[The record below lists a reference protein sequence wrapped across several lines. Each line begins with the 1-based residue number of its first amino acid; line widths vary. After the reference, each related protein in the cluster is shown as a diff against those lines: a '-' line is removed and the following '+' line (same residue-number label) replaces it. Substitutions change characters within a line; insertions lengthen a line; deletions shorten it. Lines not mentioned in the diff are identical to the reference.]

1 MKILDRIES
10 HIRITYSSLLTVIP
24 KILDRIERKIG
35 DFDTTNELAR
45 KSNIES
51 WRGLRTI

>member
-1 MKILDRIES
+1 MQVEEQLR
-10 HIRITYSSLLTVIP
+10 TLLA

-45 KSNIES
+45 KSNIELKDLS
-51 WRGLRTI
+51 KARISLTRSGMKI